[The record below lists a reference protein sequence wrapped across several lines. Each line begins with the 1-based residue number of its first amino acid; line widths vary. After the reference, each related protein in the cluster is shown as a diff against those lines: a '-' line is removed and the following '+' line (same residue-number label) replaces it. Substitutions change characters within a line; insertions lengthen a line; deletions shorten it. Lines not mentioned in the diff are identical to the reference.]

1 MGTTVSFSVGEGHDE
16 IYILKDRCLIKGR
29 EEAWGGGWEAGP
41 EGKGKA
47 GRRWGGE
54 GPPSRV
60 HRTW

>member
-1 MGTTVSFSVGEGHDE
+1 MGEGHDE